1 MKVVQVGGR
10 HLRVFLYIKISP
22 SYRNDKPFKTII
34 ATILILHYI
43 KVRECSY
50 INKVLNSRWKMEF
63 NDLGI
68 TIKELRIKKYITIRI
83 MSWNMFTKSN

>member
-1 MKVVQVGGR
+1 MNVVQVDER
-10 HLRVFLYIKISP
+10 HLRVSFFVHKKISP

-50 INKVLNSRWKMEF
+50 INKVLNSRWK
-63 NDLGI
+63 NGI
-68 TIKELRIKKYITIRI
+68 
-83 MSWNMFTKSN
+83 

>member
-1 MKVVQVGGR
+1 MDNRGIRKACKNTDKFILNECGSSRRKAPFG
-10 HLRVFLYIKISP
+10 VFFVHKKISP

-50 INKVLNSRWKMEF
+50 INKVLNSRWK
-63 NDLGI
+63 NGI
-68 TIKELRIKKYITIRI
+68 
-83 MSWNMFTKSN
+83 